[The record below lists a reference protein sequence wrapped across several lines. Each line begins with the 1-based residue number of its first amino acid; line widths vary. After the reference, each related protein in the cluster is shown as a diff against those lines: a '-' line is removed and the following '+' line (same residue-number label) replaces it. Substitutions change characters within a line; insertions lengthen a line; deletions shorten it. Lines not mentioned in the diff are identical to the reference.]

1 MILDDIRLAIG
12 QLGDPRF
19 RRVLGFGIGLT
30 IALLVAVYAVFLGG
44 LNWLLPDS
52 VSVPWFGEVT
62 WIDDLLT
69 GGSILLMLLLS
80 VFLMIPVASAF
91 TGLFLDDV
99 TDAVE
104 ARHFPNLTPAP
115 RIGIAAGLA
124 DSLNYLSVLIVANL
138 AALILYLIFL
148 PAAPLI
154 FLGAERISAQPGVF
168 PPDCRP
174 PPGPRRGQGAATA
187 TCRASLAGRDHN
199 GAAADDPGGKPAGP
213 NSGGGGVHAS
223 VSPGRGGT
231 RRLGGSGC
239 GAVVF
244 WPKPD
249 LRVGRYLS
257 PESRRSRRASA

>member
-1 MILDDIRLAIG
+1 VILDDIRLAIG

-154 FLGAERISAQPGVF
+154 FLGLNGYLLSREYFHLI
-168 PPDCRP
+168 
-174 PPGPRRGQGAATA
+174 AA
-187 TCRASLAGRDHN
+187 
-199 GAAADDPGGKPAGP
+199 
-213 NSGGGGVHAS
+213 
-223 VSPGRGGT
+223 
-231 RRLGGSGC
+231 RRLGRA
-239 GAVVF
+239 GAKALRRRHVGQVWLAGIIMALPLTIPVVNLLVPILGAAVF
-244 WPKPD
+244 TH
-249 LRVGRYLS
+249 LFHRVEGARGV
-257 PESRRSRRASA
+257 